1 MIVFLTITMLI
12 SFYCIG
18 GHFFL
23 EVASNDLERE
33 IKYILNDY
41 QRYVTL
47 DSSDLIN
54 ISKNKND
61 EIIYMHY
68 NMNKVYYLV
77 EQILKYIESEKSLL
91 EKNVWRTIP
100 IGVITNNIFLSS
112 LGPKIPVCVKFI
124 GKIMAEVKTD
134 VVNYGLNNALVNVFL
149 EIKMNYKIITP
160 VSYPE
165 KEIKYTIILDTFIT
179 QGSVP
184 NWYNS
189 FLDENVFLEI

>member
-1 MIVFLTITMLI
+1 
-12 SFYCIG
+12 
-18 GHFFL
+18 
-23 EVASNDLERE
+23 
-33 IKYILNDY
+33 
-41 QRYVTL
+41 
-47 DSSDLIN
+47 
-54 ISKNKND
+54 
-61 EIIYMHY
+61 
-68 NMNKVYYLV
+68 
-77 EQILKYIESEKSLL
+77 
-91 EKNVWRTIP
+91 
-100 IGVITNNIFLSS
+100 
-112 LGPKIPVCVKFI
+112 
-124 GKIMAEVKTD
+124 MAEVKTD